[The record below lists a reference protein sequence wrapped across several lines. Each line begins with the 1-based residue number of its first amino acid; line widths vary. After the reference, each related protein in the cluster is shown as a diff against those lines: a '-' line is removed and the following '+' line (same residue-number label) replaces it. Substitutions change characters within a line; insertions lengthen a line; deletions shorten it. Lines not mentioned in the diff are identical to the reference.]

1 MEKRILAKCGR
12 KKAKCG
18 RKKAVFGTQE
28 AAILTAAGINAA
40 AATAAAAVGASAT
53 KDAAN
58 RQAQATTA
66 AAQRQAQAIK
76 TQTEN
81 SKEYQ
86 LEAQNFIKDQNTES
100 RELQKDIQMQLQML
114 TGQQNVNDRLE
125 ASKLVVKNGGR
136 TKPRYS
142 LRGNNTAFR
151 VTDGGYVIPIGNT
164 PEGYNL
170 FEIRGND
177 HEHYHKAPG
186 GKNKTGVGIKFADGN
201 VIEGEG
207 NQNTNQGEYMLQ
219 TPNAAYFIS
228 KHSIAGF
235 NPAKAVNMGMHPLAA
250 YSIQEQQKQ
259 INGITDDGKKK
270 SSPVENNKKL
280 AGGLIPNIYTMYNQT
295 TPKLE
300 SDTIGDTAVGV
311 VYASQDKNKMKCG
324 GKKRSLKCGGK
335 VRKKAENGWSEQLYN
350 KDYYDN
356 QMPQSWYDAI
366 TFMGNSSRKPLVS
379 NTPILRD
386 IPKFNYIGSFFNNTP
401 TLNVPN
407 KLYSTKNINLNNL
420 NSTKGVSIS
429 GSVPTLNV
437 PEKLTLSSTPTKS
450 SGSFWNNIGADL
462 MGAGISS
469 LGNIGGAWITSNANR
484 YAANKLAEAYNTSA
498 DLLADAYRNLKTIDL
513 SSIKREDYAAAH
525 AMPALQT
532 PISQSAAPIA
542 AVNRQLQRRLSN
554 AGKYSTS
561 SAAAQNRMALAE
573 IDAQDIKHKIYS
585 TDQEQMQKIRQAN
598 AERVTQA
605 AMQNAQNDIEA
616 GKQFSNAYLNLL
628 QYNNDIENQR
638 LLGAAGALS
647 EGATNAAGAIANA
660 HTANATAWNN
670 AMVNSGQSFAN
681 TLSAMATRKADL
693 EKVILGASGDT
704 RSLYYANNGSYD
716 DAKNHYNNLVR
727 QYDLIKNSTKPEDQ
741 DTKAYL
747 KRLIN
752 IVATGRNF
760 DTV

>member
-18 RKKAVFGTQE
+18 RKKAAFGSET
-28 AAILTAAGINAA
+28 AAILAAAGINAA
-40 AATAAAAVGASAT
+40 ASAAAAAVGASAT

-76 TQTEN
+76 TQTES

-86 LEAQNFIKDQNTES
+86 LQAQNFIKDQNAES

-125 ASKLVVKNGGR
+125 ASKLVVKNGGM

-142 LRGNNTAFR
+142 LRGNNTDFK
-151 VTDGGYVIPIGNT
+151 VTDGGYMLYRGST
-164 PEGYNL
+164 PEGFNL
-170 FEIRGND
+170 FEARGND

-250 YSIQEQQKQ
+250 YNIQEQQKQ
-259 INGITDDGKKK
+259 INGITDDGKKT

-280 AGGLIPNIYTMYNQT
+280 AGGLIPNIYNMYNQT

-300 SDTIGDTAVGV
+300 TDTVGDTAVGV
-311 VYASQDKNKMKCG
+311 AYGSKDKNQMKCG
-324 GKKRSLKCGGK
+324 GKKRTLKCGGK
-335 VRKKAENGWSEQLYN
+335 VRKKAYNGFEHWFNNPTYN
-350 KDYYDN
+350 TLPDVTIIN
-356 QMPQSWYDAI
+356 PSAGTSVNWGTGNI
-366 TFMGNSSRKPLVS
+366 TLPNNTIVTS
-379 NTPILRD
+379 NTTNTTKPITTR
-386 IPKFNYIGSFFNNTP
+386 
-401 TLNVPN
+401 
-407 KLYSTKNINLNNL
+407 
-420 NSTKGVSIS
+420 
-429 GSVPTLNV
+429 
-437 PEKLTLSSTPTKS
+437 S

-462 MGAGISS
+462 MGAGLSS
-469 LGNIGGAWITSNANR
+469 LSNIGGAWITSNANR

-525 AMPALQT
+525 AMPALQA

-554 AGKYSTS
+554 AGKYSAS
-561 SAAAQNRMALAE
+561 SAAAQNRMDSAE
-573 IDAQDIKHKIYS
+573 IDAQDTKSKIYS
-585 TDQEQMQKIRQAN
+585 ADQEQMQKIRQGN
-598 AERVTQA
+598 AERATQA

-616 GKQFSNAYLNLL
+616 NKQFSNAYLNLL

-638 LLGAAGALS
+638 LLRSAGALS
-647 EGATNAAGAIANA
+647 EGAINAAGAIANA

-693 EKVILGASGDT
+693 EKVMLGASGDT
-704 RSLYYANNGSYD
+704 RSLYYANNGSYS
-716 DAKNHYNNLVR
+716 DAKNYYNNLVR
-727 QYDLIKNSTKPEDQ
+727 KYDLIKNSTKPEDQ

-747 KRLIN
+747 KRIIN
-752 IVATGRNF
+752 MIATGRNF

>member
-18 RKKAVFGTQE
+18 RKKAAFGSEMAAAGVMAGATLAAAKIGADSAKE
-28 AAILTAAGINAA
+28 AAN
-40 AATAAAAVGASAT
+40 
-53 KDAAN
+53 K
-58 RQAQATTA
+58 QAQATTA

-76 TQTEN
+76 TQTES

-86 LEAQNFIKDQNTES
+86 LQAQNFIKDQNAES

-125 ASKLVVKNGGR
+125 ASKLVVKNGGM

-151 VTDGGYVIPIGNT
+151 VTDGGYVIPVGNT

-228 KHSIAGF
+228 KHNIAGF

-250 YSIQEQQKQ
+250 YNIQEQQKQ
-259 INGITDDGKKK
+259 INGITDDGKKT

-280 AGGLIPNIYTMYNQT
+280 AGGLIPNIYDMYNQT

-300 SDTIGDTAVGV
+300 TDTVGDTAVGV
-311 VYASQDKNKMKCG
+311 AYASQDKNQMKCG
-324 GKKRSLKCGGK
+324 GKKRTLKCGGK
-335 VRKKAENGWSEQLYN
+335 VRKKAEDGFYHWFSNPAYN
-350 KDYYDN
+350 SYTPYTKLPDVTIVNPSAGTTVNWGTGDITLPN
-356 QMPQSWYDAI
+356 NAI
-366 TFMGNSSRKPLVS
+366 VTS
-379 NTPILRD
+379 NTT
-386 IPKFNYIGSFFNNTP
+386 NT
-401 TLNVPN
+401 
-407 KLYSTKNINLNNL
+407 TKPVT
-420 NSTKGVSIS
+420 TKPFG
-429 GSVPTLNV
+429 N
-437 PEKLTLSSTPTKS
+437 
-450 SGSFWNNIGADL
+450 FWNNIGADL
-462 MGAGISS
+462 MGAGLSS
-469 LGNIGGAWITSNANR
+469 LGNIGGALITSNANR
-484 YAANKLAEAYNTSA
+484 YAANKLAEAYNTSSN
-498 DLLADAYRNLKTIDL
+498 LLADAYRNLKTIDL
-513 SSIKREDYAAAH
+513 NSIKREDYAAAH
-525 AMPALQT
+525 AMPALQA

-554 AGKYSTS
+554 AGKYSAS
-561 SAAAQNRMALAE
+561 SAAAQNRMASAE
-573 IDAQDIKHKIYS
+573 VDAQDTKTKVYS
-585 TDQEQMQKIRQAN
+585 ADQEQMQKIRQAN
-598 AERVTQA
+598 AERVTQS

-616 GKQFSNAYLNLL
+616 SKQYSNAYLNLL

-693 EKVILGASGDT
+693 EKVMLGASGDT
-704 RSLYYANNGSYD
+704 RSLYYANNGSYS
-716 DAKNHYNNLVR
+716 DAKNYYNNLVR

-747 KRLIN
+747 KRIIN
-752 IVATGRNF
+752 MIATGRNF

>member
-18 RKKAVFGTQE
+18 RKKAPFGTQE

-40 AATAAAAVGASAT
+40 ASAAAAAIGANAT

-76 TQTEN
+76 TQTES

-86 LEAQNFIKDQNTES
+86 LQAQNFVKDQNAES

-142 LRGNNTAFR
+142 LQGNNMAFR

-164 PEGYNL
+164 PEGYKL

-177 HEHYHKAPG
+177 HEHYHKTPG

-280 AGGLIPNIYTMYNQT
+280 AGGLIPNVYNMYNQIA
-295 TPKLE
+295 PKLE
-300 SDTIGDTAVGV
+300 TDTIGDTAVGV
-311 VYASQDKNKMKCG
+311 AYASQDKNKMKCG

-335 VRKKAENGWSEQLYN
+335 VRKKA
-350 KDYYDN
+350 YDGFEHWFSN
-356 QMPQSWYDAI
+356 PNYSTLPNVTIVNPSAGTSVNWGTGNI
-366 TFMGNSSRKPLVS
+366 TLPGNTIVTS
-379 NTPILRD
+379 NTT
-386 IPKFNYIGSFFNNTP
+386 NT
-401 TLNVPN
+401 
-407 KLYSTKNINLNNL
+407 TKPV
-420 NSTKGVSIS
+420 T
-429 GSVPTLNV
+429 
-437 PEKLTLSSTPTKS
+437 TKS

-462 MGAGISS
+462 MGAGLSS
-469 LGNIGGAWITSNANR
+469 LGNIGGALITSNANR
-484 YAANKLAEAYNTSA
+484 YAANRLAEAYNTSA

-525 AMPALQT
+525 AMPALQA
-532 PISQSAAPIA
+532 PISQAAAPIA

-554 AGKYSTS
+554 AGKYSAS

-573 IDAQDIKHKIYS
+573 IDAQDIKNKVYS
-585 TDQEQMQKIRQAN
+585 ADQEQMQKIRQGN

-605 AMQNAQNDIEA
+605 AMQNAQLDTEA
-616 GKQFSNAYLNLL
+616 NKQFSNAYLNLL

-693 EKVILGASGDT
+693 EKVMLGASGDT
-704 RSLYYANNGSYD
+704 RSLYYANNGSYG
-716 DAKNHYNNLVR
+716 DAKNYYNNLVR

-741 DTKAYL
+741 DTKTYL
-747 KRLIN
+747 KRIIN
-752 IVATGRNF
+752 MIATGRNF

>member
-18 RKKAVFGTQE
+18 RKKAAFGADS
-28 AAILTAAGINAA
+28 AAILAAAGINAA
-40 AATAAAAVGASAT
+40 ATTAASVLSANAT
-53 KDAAN
+53 KDAA
-58 RQAQATTA
+58 RSQADASIA
-66 AAQRQAQAIK
+66 SAQKQAQAIK
-76 TQTEN
+76 DQTAK
-81 SKEYQ
+81 SREYQ
-86 LEAQNFIKDQNTES
+86 IQSQEFMKEQNAES

-125 ASKLVVKNGGR
+125 ASKLVVKNGGK

-142 LRGNNTAFR
+142 LRGNNTAFK
-151 VTDGGYVIPIGNT
+151 VTDGGYVMPIGKT

-177 HEHYHKAPG
+177 HEHYHKASG

-235 NPAKAVNMGMHPLAA
+235 NPAKAVNNGMHPLAA
-250 YSIQEQQKQ
+250 YNIQEQQKQ
-259 INGITDDGKKK
+259 INGITDDGKKI
-270 SSPVENNKKL
+270 SSPVGNNKKL
-280 AGGLIPNIYTMYNQT
+280 AGGVIPDTYTMYNQNN
-295 TPKLE
+295 PKFE
-300 SDTIGDTAVGV
+300 TDTIGDTAVGV
-311 VYASQDKNKMKCG
+311 VYASKDKEQMKCG
-324 GKKRSLKCGGK
+324 GKKRTLKCGGK
-335 VRKKAENGWSEQLYN
+335 IRKKAYDGYVNWFKDPKYN
-350 KDYYDN
+350 TFSDVTIVNPNAGTTINWGTGK
-356 QMPQSWYDAI
+356 I
-366 TFMGNSSRKPLVS
+366 TLPSDTIVTS
-379 NTPILRD
+379 NTT
-386 IPKFNYIGSFFNNTP
+386 NT
-401 TLNVPN
+401 TNT
-407 KLYSTKNINLNNL
+407 TKPV
-420 NSTKGVSIS
+420 T
-429 GSVPTLNV
+429 
-437 PEKLTLSSTPTKS
+437 TKS
-450 SGSFWNNIGADL
+450 SGSFWNNIGTDL
-462 MGAGISS
+462 IGAGLSS

-525 AMPALQT
+525 AMPTLQA

-554 AGKYSTS
+554 AGKYSAS
-561 SAAAQNRMALAE
+561 SAAAQNRMASAE
-573 IDAQDIKHKIYS
+573 VDAQDIKHKVYS
-585 TDQEQMQKIRQAN
+585 SDQEQMQKIRQGN
-598 AERVTQA
+598 AERATQT

-628 QYNNDIENQR
+628 QYNNDIENKKI
-638 LLGAAGALS
+638 LGAADALS

-660 HTANATAWNN
+660 HAANATAWNS

-693 EKVILGASGDT
+693 EKVMLGASGDT
-704 RSLYYANNGSYD
+704 RSLYYANSGSYN
-716 DAKNHYNNLVR
+716 DAKNYYNNLVR
-727 QYDLIKNSTKPEDQ
+727 QYDLIKNSTKPEDK

-747 KRLIN
+747 KRIIN
-752 IVATGRNF
+752 IIATGRNF

>member
-1 MEKRILAKCGR
+1 MAIRKLKNCGR
-12 KKAKCG
+12 RKAP
-18 RKKAVFGTQE
+18 FGSDS
-28 AAILTAAGINAA
+28 AAILAAAGINVAGTMA
-40 AATAAAAVGASAT
+40 ASAIGANAT
-53 KDAAN
+53 KK
-58 RQAQATTA
+58 
-66 AAQRQAQAIK
+66 AAQDQANATIQSAQKQAQAIK
-76 TQTEN
+76 DQNAT
-81 SKEYQ
+81 SKELQ
-86 LEAQNFIKDQNTES
+86 QESQDFVKEQNAEN
-100 RELQKDIQMQLQML
+100 RELQKDIQLQLQML

-125 ASKLVVKNGGR
+125 ASKIQVKNGGS
-136 TKPRYS
+136 TKRKLRLAGKFPS
-142 LRGNNTAFR
+142 LLRGSENMPFV
-151 VTDGGYVIPIGNT
+151 VTDGGGVIPISTT
-164 PEGYNL
+164 PEGYDL
-170 FEIRGND
+170 YEIIGND

-228 KHSIAGF
+228 KHNIAGF
-235 NPAKAVNMGMHPLAA
+235 NPAKAVNMGMHPLVA
-250 YSIQEQQKQ
+250 YNIQEQQKQ
-259 INGITDDGKKK
+259 INGITDDGKKT

-280 AGGLIPNIYTMYNQT
+280 AGGLTPDIYTMYNQIG
-295 TPKLE
+295 PKTGV
-300 SDTIGDTAVGV
+300 DTIGDTAVGV
-311 VYASQDKNKMKCG
+311 AYVSKDKNQMKCG
-324 GKKRSLKCGGK
+324 GKKRTLKCGGKKRTLKCGGK
-335 VRKKAENGWSEQLYN
+335 VRKKA
-350 KDYYDN
+350 YDGFEHWFN
-356 QMPQSWYDAI
+356 NPNYSTLPNVTIVNPSAGTTVNWGTGNI
-366 TFMGNSSRKPLVS
+366 TLPNNTIVTS
-379 NTPILRD
+379 NT
-386 IPKFNYIGSFFNNTP
+386 SNTAKP
-401 TLNVPN
+401 VT
-407 KLYSTKNINLNNL
+407 
-420 NSTKGVSIS
+420 
-429 GSVPTLNV
+429 
-437 PEKLTLSSTPTKS
+437 TKS

-462 MGAGISS
+462 MGAGLSS

-498 DLLADAYRNLKTIDL
+498 DLLANAYRNLKTIDL
-513 SSIKREDYAAAH
+513 SSIKREDFRAAH
-525 AMPALQT
+525 AMPALQA

-573 IDAQDIKHKIYS
+573 IDAQDIKDKVYS
-585 TDQEQMQKIRQAN
+585 ADQEQMQKIRQAN

-616 GKQFSNAYLNLL
+616 SKQYSNAYLNLL

-693 EKVILGASGDT
+693 EKVMLGASGDT
-704 RSLYYANNGSYD
+704 RSLYYANNGSYG
-716 DAKNHYNNLVR
+716 DAKNYYNNLVR

-747 KRLIN
+747 KRIIN
-752 IVATGRNF
+752 MIATGRNF

>member
-18 RKKAVFGTQE
+18 RRKAVFGSQE

-40 AATAAAAVGASAT
+40 AATAAATVGASAT

-66 AAQRQAQAIK
+66 AAQKQAQAIK

-86 LEAQNFIKDQNTES
+86 LQAQNFVKEQNAES

-114 TGQQNVNDRLE
+114 TGQQNINDRLE
-125 ASKLVVKNGGR
+125 ASKLVVKNGGM

-142 LRGNNTAFR
+142 LQGNNTAFR

-235 NPAKAVNMGMHPLAA
+235 NPAKAVNMGMHPLVA
-250 YSIQEQQKQ
+250 YNIQEQQKQ
-259 INGITDDGKKK
+259 INGITDDGKKT

-280 AGGLIPNIYTMYNQT
+280 AGGLIPDVYNMYNQT

-300 SDTIGDTAVGV
+300 TDTVGDTAVGV
-311 VYASQDKNKMKCG
+311 AYASQDKNKMKCG
-324 GKKRSLKCGGK
+324 GKKRTLKCGGK
-335 VRKKAENGWSEQLYN
+335 VRKKAYDGFEHWFSNPTYN
-350 KDYYDN
+350 TLPDVTIIN
-356 QMPQSWYDAI
+356 PSAGTTVNWGTGNI
-366 TFMGNSSRKPLVS
+366 TFPS
-379 NTPILRD
+379 NTIVTS
-386 IPKFNYIGSFFNNTP
+386 NTTTNNTKP
-401 TLNVPN
+401 VT
-407 KLYSTKNINLNNL
+407 
-420 NSTKGVSIS
+420 
-429 GSVPTLNV
+429 
-437 PEKLTLSSTPTKS
+437 TKS

-462 MGAGISS
+462 IGAGLSS
-469 LGNIGGAWITSNANR
+469 LGNIGGALITSNANR
-484 YAANKLAEAYNTSA
+484 YAANRLAEAYNTSA

-513 SSIKREDYAAAH
+513 SSIKKEDYAAAH
-525 AMPALQT
+525 AMPALQAS
-532 PISQSAAPIA
+532 ISQAAAPIA

-554 AGKYSTS
+554 AGKYSAS
-561 SAAAQNRMALAE
+561 SAAAQNRMASAE
-573 IDAQDIKHKIYS
+573 VDAQDIKNKIYS
-585 TDQEQMQKIRQAN
+585 ADQEQMQKTRQGN

-605 AMQNAQNDIEA
+605 SIQNAQLDTEA
-616 GKQFSNAYLNLL
+616 NKQFSNAYLNLL

-638 LLGAAGALS
+638 LLGAADALS

-693 EKVILGASGDT
+693 EKVMLGASGDT
-704 RSLYYANNGSYD
+704 RSLYYANNGSYG
-716 DAKNHYNNLVR
+716 DAKNYYNNLVR

-747 KRLIN
+747 KRIIN
-752 IVATGRNF
+752 MVATGRNF

>member
-18 RKKAVFGTQE
+18 RKKAAFGSE
-28 AAILTAAGINAA
+28 SAAIITAAGINAA
-40 AATAAAAVGASAT
+40 AAAGAAAVGASAT

-58 RQAQATTA
+58 KQAQATTA

-76 TQTEN
+76 TQTES

-86 LEAQNFIKDQNTES
+86 LQAQNFIKDQNAES

-125 ASKLVVKNGGR
+125 TSKLVVKNGGM

-142 LRGNNTAFR
+142 LRGNNTDFR
-151 VTDGGYVIPIGNT
+151 VTDGGYVIPVGNT

-235 NPAKAVNMGMHPLAA
+235 NPAKAVNMGMHPLDA
-250 YSIQEQQKQ
+250 YNIQEQQKQ
-259 INGITDDGKKK
+259 INGITDDGKKT

-280 AGGLIPNIYTMYNQT
+280 AGGLMPNIYTMYNQT

-300 SDTIGDTAVGV
+300 TDTIGDTAVGV
-311 VYASQDKNKMKCG
+311 AYASQDKNQMKCG

-335 VRKKAENGWSEQLYN
+335 VRKKA
-350 KDYYDN
+350 YDGFEH
-356 QMPQSWYDAI
+356 W
-366 TFMGNSSRKPLVS
+366 
-379 NTPILRD
+379 
-386 IPKFNYIGSFFNNTP
+386 FNNPAYNTLPDVTIVNPSAGTTVNWGTGNITLPGNTIVTSNP
-401 TLNVPN
+401 TNN
-407 KLYSTKNINLNNL
+407 TKPV
-420 NSTKGVSIS
+420 T
-429 GSVPTLNV
+429 
-437 PEKLTLSSTPTKS
+437 TKS
-450 SGSFWNNIGADL
+450 SGNFWNNIGADL
-462 MGAGISS
+462 MGAGLSS
-469 LGNIGGAWITSNANR
+469 LSNLIGAGITAGANR
-484 YAANKLAEAYNTSA
+484 YSANKLAEAHNTSA
-498 DLLADAYRNLKTIDL
+498 GIMADAYNSIEGIDL
-513 SSIKREDYAAAH
+513 SSIKEKDFSTAH
-525 AMPALQT
+525 VMPALQ
-532 PISQSAAPIA
+532 APIDRSA
-542 AVNRQLQRRLSN
+542 SQIALVGRQLQRRLSN
-554 AGKYSTS
+554 AGKYSVS
-561 SAAAQNRMALAE
+561 KASAQDREAKAE
-573 IDAQDIKHKIYS
+573 VDAQDAKNNIYS
-585 TDQEQMQKIRQAN
+585 LNREQTQKILNENAN
-598 AERVTQA
+598 RITQA
-605 AMQNAQNDIEA
+605 AIQNAQLDMEA
-616 GKQFSNAYLNLL
+616 KNRYISAYYDALKYNAETKKEK
-628 QYNNDIENQR
+628 I
-638 LLGAAGALS
+638 LGAAGALS
-647 EGATNAAGAIANA
+647 EGALNAAGVIANA
-660 HTANATAWNN
+660 RTANASSYNEAITK
-670 AMVNSGQSFAN
+670 SGQGFAN
-681 TLSAMATRKADL
+681 TLSAMATRQADL
-693 EKVILGASGDT
+693 NKVMLGASGDT
-704 RSLYYANNGSYD
+704 RSLYYANNGSYS
-716 DAKNHYNNLVR
+716 DAKNYYNNLVR

-741 DTKAYL
+741 DNKAYL

>member
-18 RKKAVFGTQE
+18 RRKAAFGSET
-28 AAILTAAGINAA
+28 AAIITAAGINAA
-40 AATAAAAVGASAT
+40 ATTTAAAVGASAT

-86 LEAQNFIKDQNTES
+86 LEAQNFVKEQNAES

-250 YSIQEQQKQ
+250 YNIQEQQKQ
-259 INGITDDGKKK
+259 INGITDDGKKT

-280 AGGLIPNIYTMYNQT
+280 AGGLIPNIYNMYNQT

-300 SDTIGDTAVGV
+300 TDTIGDTVVGV
-311 VYASQDKNKMKCG
+311 AYASQDKNKMKCG
-324 GKKRSLKCGGK
+324 GKKRTLKCGGK
-335 VRKKAENGWSEQLYN
+335 VRKKAYNGYLKLFVPSYN
-350 KDYYDN
+350 
-356 QMPQSWYDAI
+356 
-366 TFMGNSSRKPLVS
+366 FNSNNGFTNVES
-379 NTPILRD
+379 
-386 IPKFNYIGSFFNNTP
+386 IGQNMLNP
-401 TLNVPN
+401 TLTKPSIISNNN
-407 KLYSTKNINLNNL
+407 K
-420 NSTKGVSIS
+420 SI
-429 GSVPTLNV
+429 T
-437 PEKLTLSSTPTKS
+437 TKS

-513 SSIKREDYAAAH
+513 SSIKREDFRAAN
-525 AMPALQT
+525 AMPALQA

-542 AVNRQLQRRLSN
+542 TINRQLQRRLSN
-554 AGKYSTS
+554 AGKYSAS
-561 SAAAQNRMALAE
+561 SAAAQNRMASAE
-573 IDAQDIKHKIYS
+573 VDAQDIKHKVYS
-585 TDQEQMQKIRQAN
+585 ADQEQMQKIRQAN
-598 AERVTQA
+598 AERVTQS
-605 AMQNAQNDIEA
+605 AMQKEQNYIEA

-628 QYNNDIENQR
+628 QYNNDIVNKR
-638 LLGAAGALS
+638 FLGAAGALS
-647 EGATNAAGAIANA
+647 EGVTNAAGAIANA

-681 TLSAMATRKADL
+681 TLSAMATRKADS
-693 EKVILGASGDT
+693 EKVMLGANGDT
-704 RSLYYANNGSYD
+704 RSLYYANNGSYG
-716 DAKNHYNNLVR
+716 DAKNYYNNLIR

-747 KRLIN
+747 KRIIN
-752 IVATGRNF
+752 MVATGRNF

>member
-18 RKKAVFGTQE
+18 RRKAAFGSET
-28 AAILTAAGINAA
+28 AAIITAAGINAA
-40 AATAAAAVGASAT
+40 ATTTASAVGASAT

-86 LEAQNFIKDQNTES
+86 LEAQNFVKEQNAES

-250 YSIQEQQKQ
+250 YNIQEQQKQ
-259 INGITDDGKKK
+259 INGITDDGKKT

-280 AGGLIPNIYTMYNQT
+280 AGGLIPNIYNMYNQT

-300 SDTIGDTAVGV
+300 TDTIGDTVVGV
-311 VYASQDKNKMKCG
+311 AYASQDKNKMKCG
-324 GKKRSLKCGGK
+324 GKKRTLKCGGK
-335 VRKKAENGWSEQLYN
+335 VRKKAYNGYLQLFVPSYN
-350 KDYYDN
+350 
-356 QMPQSWYDAI
+356 
-366 TFMGNSSRKPLVS
+366 FNSNNGFTNVES
-379 NTPILRD
+379 
-386 IPKFNYIGSFFNNTP
+386 IGQNMLNP
-401 TLNVPN
+401 TLTKPSIISNNN
-407 KLYSTKNINLNNL
+407 K
-420 NSTKGVSIS
+420 SI
-429 GSVPTLNV
+429 T
-437 PEKLTLSSTPTKS
+437 TKS

-513 SSIKREDYAAAH
+513 SSIKREDFRAAN
-525 AMPALQT
+525 AMPALQA

-542 AVNRQLQRRLSN
+542 TINRQLQRRLSN
-554 AGKYSTS
+554 AGKYSAS
-561 SAAAQNRMALAE
+561 SAAAQNRMASAE
-573 IDAQDIKHKIYS
+573 VDAQDIKHKVYS
-585 TDQEQMQKIRQAN
+585 ADQEQMQKIRQAN
-598 AERVTQA
+598 AERVTQS
-605 AMQNAQNDIEA
+605 AMQKEQNYIEA

-628 QYNNDIENQR
+628 QYNNDIVNKR
-638 LLGAAGALS
+638 FLGAAGALS

-681 TLSAMATRKADL
+681 TLSAMATRKADS
-693 EKVILGASGDT
+693 EKVMLGASGDT
-704 RSLYYANNGSYD
+704 RSLYYANNGSYG
-716 DAKNHYNNLVR
+716 DAKNYYNNLIR

-747 KRLIN
+747 KRIIN
-752 IVATGRNF
+752 MVATGRNF

>member
-18 RKKAVFGTQE
+18 RRKAPFGSET
-28 AAILTAAGINAA
+28 AAILAAAGINAA
-40 AATAAAAVGASAT
+40 ASAAAAAVGASAT

-58 RQAQATTA
+58 KQAQSTIS
-66 AAQRQAQAIK
+66 AAQKQAQAIK
-76 TQTEN
+76 TQTES

-86 LEAQNFIKDQNTES
+86 LQAQNFIKDQNAES

-125 ASKLVVKNGGR
+125 ASKLVVKNGGM

-235 NPAKAVNMGMHPLAA
+235 NPAKAVNMGMHPLTA
-250 YSIQEQQKQ
+250 YNIQEQQKQ
-259 INGITDDGKKK
+259 INGITDDGKKT

-280 AGGLIPNIYTMYNQT
+280 AGGLIPDVYNMYNQIA
-295 TPKLE
+295 PKLE
-300 SDTIGDTAVGV
+300 TDTVGDTAVGV
-311 VYASQDKNKMKCG
+311 AYASQNKNQMKCG

-335 VRKKAENGWSEQLYN
+335 VRKKAYDGFENWFKNSTYN
-350 KDYYDN
+350 PLPDVTIAN
-356 QMPQSWYDAI
+356 PSAGTTVNWGTGNI
-366 TFMGNSSRKPLVS
+366 TLPNNTIVTS
-379 NTPILRD
+379 NTT
-386 IPKFNYIGSFFNNTP
+386 NT
-401 TLNVPN
+401 
-407 KLYSTKNINLNNL
+407 TKPV
-420 NSTKGVSIS
+420 T
-429 GSVPTLNV
+429 
-437 PEKLTLSSTPTKS
+437 TKS

-462 MGAGISS
+462 MGAGLSS

-484 YAANKLAEAYNTSA
+484 YAANKLAEAYNTSSN
-498 DLLADAYRNLKTIDL
+498 LLADAYRNLKTIDL
-513 SSIKREDYAAAH
+513 NSIKREDYAAAH
-525 AMPALQT
+525 AMPALQA

-542 AVNRQLQRRLSN
+542 IVNRQLQRRLSN
-554 AGKYSTS
+554 AGKYSAS
-561 SAAAQNRMALAE
+561 SVAAQNRMASAE
-573 IDAQDIKHKIYS
+573 VDAQDAKNKVYS
-585 TDQEQMQKIRQAN
+585 ADQEQMQKIRQAN

-605 AMQNAQNDIEA
+605 AMQNAQLDTEA
-616 GKQFSNAYLNLL
+616 NKQFSNAYLNLL

-693 EKVILGASGDT
+693 EKVMLGASGDT
-704 RSLYYANNGSYD
+704 RSLYYANNGSYG
-716 DAKNHYNNLVR
+716 DAKNYYNNLVR

-747 KRLIN
+747 KRIIN
-752 IVATGRNF
+752 MIATGRNF

>member
-18 RKKAVFGTQE
+18 RKKAIFGSQE

-40 AATAAAAVGASAT
+40 ASAAAAAIGASAT

-58 RQAQATTA
+58 KQAQATTA

-76 TQTEN
+76 DQTN
-81 SKEYQ
+81 ISKDYQ
-86 LEAQNFIKDQNTES
+86 LQAQNFVKEENAEN

-125 ASKLVVKNGGR
+125 ASKLVVKNGGM

-250 YSIQEQQKQ
+250 YNIQEQQKQ
-259 INGITDDGKKK
+259 INGITDDGKKT

-280 AGGLIPNIYTMYNQT
+280 AGGLMPNIYTMYNQIG
-295 TPKLE
+295 PKTGV
-300 SDTIGDTAVGV
+300 DTIGDTAVGV
-311 VYASQDKNKMKCG
+311 AYASQDKNQMKCG
-324 GKKRSLKCGGK
+324 GKKRTLKCGGKKRTLKCGGK
-335 VRKKAENGWSEQLYN
+335 VRKKAYNGSISISNLYTP
-350 KDYYDN
+350 KIRQYDRIYIS
-356 QMPQSWYDAI
+356 P
-366 TFMGNSSRKPLVS
+366 NS
-379 NTPILRD
+379 N
-386 IPKFNYIGSFFNNTP
+386 NNT
-401 TLNVPN
+401 
-407 KLYSTKNINLNNL
+407 ST
-420 NSTKGVSIS
+420 
-429 GSVPTLNV
+429 
-437 PEKLTLSSTPTKS
+437 TKS

-462 MGAGISS
+462 MGAGLSS

-484 YAANKLAEAYNTSA
+484 YAANKLAEAYNTSSN
-498 DLLADAYRNLKTIDL
+498 LLADAYRNLKTIDL
-513 SSIKREDYAAAH
+513 NSIKREDYAAAH
-525 AMPALQT
+525 AMPALQA

-554 AGKYSTS
+554 AGKYSAS
-561 SAAAQNRMALAE
+561 SAAAQNRMASAE
-573 IDAQDIKHKIYS
+573 IDAQDAKAKVYS
-585 TDQEQMQKIRQAN
+585 ADQEQMQKIRQAN

-616 GKQFSNAYLNLL
+616 NKQFSNAYLNLL

-693 EKVILGASGDT
+693 EKVMLGASGDT
-704 RSLYYANNGSYD
+704 RSLYYANNGSYG
-716 DAKNHYNNLVR
+716 DAKNYYNNLIR

-747 KRLIN
+747 KRIIN
-752 IVATGRNF
+752 MIATGRNF

>member
-18 RKKAVFGTQE
+18 RRKAAFGSET
-28 AAILTAAGINAA
+28 AAILAAAGINAA
-40 AATAAAAVGASAT
+40 ASAAAAAVGANAT

-58 RQAQATTA
+58 KQAQATTA

-76 TQTEN
+76 TQTES

-86 LEAQNFIKDQNTES
+86 LQAQNFIKDQNTES

-125 ASKLVVKNGGR
+125 ASKLVVKNGGM

-142 LRGNNTAFR
+142 LRGNNMAFR

-250 YSIQEQQKQ
+250 YNIQEQQKQ
-259 INGITDDGKKK
+259 INGITDDGKKI

-280 AGGLIPNIYTMYNQT
+280 AGGLIPNIYNMYNQT

-300 SDTIGDTAVGV
+300 TDTVGDTAVGV
-311 VYASQDKNKMKCG
+311 AYASQDKNQMKCG
-324 GKKRSLKCGGK
+324 CKKRTLKCGGK
-335 VRKKAENGWSEQLYN
+335 VRKKAEDGFYHWFSNPAYN
-350 KDYYDN
+350 SYTPYTKLPDVPIVN
-356 QMPQSWYDAI
+356 PSAGTTVNWGTGNI
-366 TFMGNSSRKPLVS
+366 TLPNNTIVTS
-379 NTPILRD
+379 NTT
-386 IPKFNYIGSFFNNTP
+386 NT
-401 TLNVPN
+401 
-407 KLYSTKNINLNNL
+407 TKPV
-420 NSTKGVSIS
+420 T
-429 GSVPTLNV
+429 
-437 PEKLTLSSTPTKS
+437 TKS

-462 MGAGISS
+462 MGAGLSS
-469 LGNIGGAWITSNANR
+469 LGNIGGALITSNANR
-484 YAANKLAEAYNTSA
+484 YAANKLAEAYNTSSN
-498 DLLADAYRNLKTIDL
+498 LLADAYRNLKTIDL
-513 SSIKREDYAAAH
+513 NSIKREDYAAAH
-525 AMPALQT
+525 AMPALQA
-532 PISQSAAPIA
+532 PISQSAASIA

-554 AGKYSTS
+554 AGKYSAS
-561 SAAAQNRMALAE
+561 SAAAQNRMASAE
-573 IDAQDIKHKIYS
+573 IDAQDAKAKVYS
-585 TDQEQMQKIRQAN
+585 ADQEQMQKIRQDNAN
-598 AERVTQA
+598 RVTQS
-605 AMQNAQNDIEA
+605 AMQNAQLDTEA

-628 QYNNDIENQR
+628 QYNNDIENQK

-693 EKVILGASGDT
+693 EKVMLGASGDT
-704 RSLYYANNGSYD
+704 RSLYYANNGSYS
-716 DAKNHYNNLVR
+716 DAKNYYNNLVR

-747 KRLIN
+747 KRIIN
-752 IVATGRNF
+752 MIATGRNF

>member
-18 RKKAVFGTQE
+18 RRKAVFGSQE

-40 AATAAAAVGASAT
+40 ASTAAAAVGASAT

-86 LEAQNFIKDQNTES
+86 LEAQNFVKEQNAES

-125 ASKLVVKNGGR
+125 ASKLVVKNGGM

-201 VIEGEG
+201 IIEGEG

-250 YSIQEQQKQ
+250 YNIQEQQKQ
-259 INGITDDGKKK
+259 INGITDDGKKT

-300 SDTIGDTAVGV
+300 TDTIGDTAVGV
-311 VYASQDKNKMKCG
+311 AYASKDKEQMKCG
-324 GKKRSLKCGGK
+324 GKKRTLKCGGK
-335 VRKKAENGWSEQLYN
+335 VRQKAYNGLS
-350 KDYYDN
+350 KT
-356 QMPQSWYDAI
+356 I
-366 TFMGNSSRKPLVS
+366 
-379 NTPILRD
+379 RD
-386 IPKFNYIGSFFNNTP
+386 IPKFNYIGSFFSGNTP
-401 TLNVPN
+401 TLNVPT
-407 KLYSTKNINLNNL
+407 KLYSTTNVNLNNL
-420 NSTKGVSIS
+420 TPTKGVSVS
-429 GSVPTLNV
+429 DPTPTLNV
-437 PEKLTLSSTPTKS
+437 PEKLSLSQPSKS
-450 SGSFWNNIGADL
+450 SGNFWNNIGADL
-462 MGAGISS
+462 VGSGISA
-469 LGNIGGAWITSNANR
+469 LGNLGGAWITSNANN
-484 YAANKLAEAYNTSA
+484 YASKKLAEAYNISGN
-498 DLLADAYRNLKTIDL
+498 LMADAYNSLQGIDL
-513 SSIKREDYAAAH
+513 STIKEKDFSAAH
-525 AMPALQT
+525 AMPALQ
-532 PISQSAAPIA
+532 APIDRSA
-542 AVNRQLQRRLSN
+542 NQIAKADRQLQRSLSN
-554 AGKYSTS
+554 AGKYNTS
-561 SAAAQNRMALAE
+561 GAASQDRMNKAE
-573 IDAQDIKHKIYS
+573 VDYQDIKNNIYS
-585 TDQEQMQKIRQAN
+585 LSAEQKQKILNENAN
-598 AERVTQA
+598 RITQA
-605 AMQNAQNDIEA
+605 AMQNVQLDMEA
-616 GKQFSNAYLNLL
+616 KNKYISAYWDALKYNADTNKEK
-628 QYNNDIENQR
+628 I
-638 LLGAAGALS
+638 LGAAGALS
-647 EGATNAAGAIANA
+647 EGATSAAGAIANA
-660 HTANATAWNN
+660 HAANATAWNS
-670 AMVNSGQSFAN
+670 AMVNSAQGFAN
-681 TLSAMATRKADL
+681 TLSSMATRKADL
-693 EKVILGASGDT
+693 EKVMLGASGDS
-704 RSLYYANNGSYD
+704 RANYYANMASARDARSYYD
-716 DAKNHYNNLVR
+716 NLIR
-727 QYDLIKNSTKPEDQ
+727 QYNSIKNSTKPEDQ

-747 KRLIN
+747 KRNIN
-752 IVATGRNF
+752 IIASAKNF
-760 DTV
+760 EMV

>member
-18 RKKAVFGTQE
+18 RKKAPFGTQE
-28 AAILTAAGINAA
+28 SAILAAAGINAA
-40 AATAAAAVGASAT
+40 ASAAAAAVGSSAT

-66 AAQRQAQAIK
+66 AAQKQAQAIK
-76 TQTEN
+76 TQTES

-86 LEAQNFIKDQNTES
+86 LQAQNFIKDQNAES

-114 TGQQNVNDRLE
+114 TGQQNINDRLE
-125 ASKLVVKNGGR
+125 ASKLVVKNGGM

-142 LRGNNTAFR
+142 LRGNNIDFK
-151 VTDGGYVIPIGNT
+151 VTDGGYVVPIGNT

-207 NQNTNQGEYMLQ
+207 NQNSNQGEYMLQ

-235 NPAKAVNMGMHPLAA
+235 NPAKAVNMGMHPLTA
-250 YSIQEQQKQ
+250 YNIQEQQKQ
-259 INGITDDGKKK
+259 INGITDDGKKTN
-270 SSPVENNKKL
+270 SPVENNKKL

-300 SDTIGDTAVGV
+300 TDTVGDTAVGV
-311 VYASQDKNKMKCG
+311 AYALQDKNQMKCG
-324 GKKRSLKCGGK
+324 GKKRTLKCGGK
-335 VRKKAENGWSEQLYN
+335 VRQKAYTGLQKINGV
-350 KDYYDN
+350 
-356 QMPQSWYDAI
+356 PV
-366 TFMGNSSRKPLVS
+366 SSPVKL
-379 NTPILRD
+379 N
-386 IPKFNYIGSFFNNTP
+386 IPKT
-401 TLNVPN
+401 
-407 KLYSTKNINLNNL
+407 
-420 NSTKGVSIS
+420 
-429 GSVPTLNV
+429 
-437 PEKLTLSSTPTKS
+437 LTLSSTSTKS
-450 SGSFWNNIGADL
+450 SGNFWNNIGADL
-462 MGAGISS
+462 MGAGLSS

-513 SSIKREDYAAAH
+513 SSIKKEDYAAAH
-525 AMPALQT
+525 AMPALQA
-532 PISQSAAPIA
+532 PISQAAPQIA
-542 AVNRQLQRRLSN
+542 AINRQLQRRLSN

-561 SAAAQNRMALAE
+561 SAAAQNRMASAE
-573 IDAQDIKHKIYS
+573 IDAQDIKSRVYS
-585 TDQEQMQKIRQAN
+585 ADQEQMQKIRQGN

-638 LLGAAGALS
+638 LLGAANALS

-681 TLSAMATRKADL
+681 TLSAMATRQADL
-693 EKVILGASGDT
+693 NKVMLGASGDT
-704 RSLYYANNGSYD
+704 RSLYYANNGSYS
-716 DAKNHYNNLVR
+716 DAKNYYNSLVR

-741 DTKAYL
+741 DTKSYL

>member
-18 RKKAVFGTQE
+18 RRKAIFGSQE
-28 AAILTAAGINAA
+28 AAIISAAGINAA
-40 AATAAAAVGASAT
+40 ASAAAAAVGASAT

-66 AAQRQAQAIK
+66 AAQKQAQAIK

-86 LEAQNFIKDQNTES
+86 LEAQNFVKEQNAES

-125 ASKLVVKNGGR
+125 ASKLVVKNGGM

-142 LRGNNTAFR
+142 LRGNNTAFK
-151 VTDGGYVIPIGNT
+151 VTDGGYVIPVGNT

-228 KHSIAGF
+228 KHNIAGF

-259 INGITDDGKKK
+259 INGITDDGKKT

-280 AGGLIPNIYTMYNQT
+280 AGGLIPNIYNMYNQT

-300 SDTIGDTAVGV
+300 TDTIGDTAVGV

-335 VRKKAENGWSEQLYN
+335 VRKKAENGFENWFNNPAYN
-350 KDYYDN
+350 TLPDVTIVD
-356 QMPQSWYDAI
+356 PSAGI
-366 TFMGNSSRKPLVS
+366 TVNWGTGNITLPS
-379 NTPILRD
+379 NTIVTS
-386 IPKFNYIGSFFNNTP
+386 NTTTNNTKP
-401 TLNVPN
+401 VT
-407 KLYSTKNINLNNL
+407 TKSSGNN
-420 NSTKGVSIS
+420 TKPI
-429 GSVPTLNV
+429 T
-437 PEKLTLSSTPTKS
+437 TKS

-462 MGAGISS
+462 MGAGLSS
-469 LGNIGGAWITSNANR
+469 LGNIGGAWITSNANK
-484 YAANKLAEAYNTSA
+484 YASNKLAEAYNTSA
-498 DLLADAYRNLKTIDL
+498 GIMADAYNSIEGIDL
-513 SSIKREDYAAAH
+513 SSIKEKDYAASH
-525 AMPALQT
+525 VMPALQA
-532 PISQSAAPIA
+532 PIDKSAAQIA
-542 AVNRQLQRRLSN
+542 LVDRQLQRRLSN
-554 AGKYSTS
+554 AGKYSVS
-561 SAAAQNRMALAE
+561 KASAQDREAKAE
-573 IDAQDIKHKIYS
+573 VDAQDAKNNIYS
-585 TDQEQMQKIRQAN
+585 LNREQTQKILNENAN
-598 AERVTQA
+598 RITQA
-605 AMQNAQNDIEA
+605 AIQNAQLDMEA
-616 GKQFSNAYLNLL
+616 KNRYISAYYDALKYNAETKKEK
-628 QYNNDIENQR
+628 I
-638 LLGAAGALS
+638 LGAAGALS

-660 HTANATAWNN
+660 HTANGTAWNN

-693 EKVILGASGDT
+693 KKVMLGASGDT
-704 RSLYYANNGSYD
+704 RSLYYANNGSYG
-716 DAKNHYNNLVR
+716 DAKNYYNNLVR

-747 KRLIN
+747 KRIIN
-752 IVATGRNF
+752 MVATGRNF

>member
-18 RKKAVFGTQE
+18 RRKAAFGSET
-28 AAILTAAGINAA
+28 AAILAAAGINAA
-40 AATAAAAVGASAT
+40 ASAAAAAVGASAT

-58 RQAQATTA
+58 KQAQATTA

-86 LEAQNFIKDQNTES
+86 LQAQNFVKEQNTES

-125 ASKLVVKNGGR
+125 ASKLVVKNGGK
-136 TKPRYS
+136 TKSRYS

-250 YSIQEQQKQ
+250 YNIQEQQKQ
-259 INGITDDGKKK
+259 INGITDDGKKI

-280 AGGLIPNIYTMYNQT
+280 AGGLIPDIYTIYNQT

-300 SDTIGDTAVGV
+300 TDTVGDTAVGV
-311 VYASQDKNKMKCG
+311 AYVSKDKNQMKCG
-324 GKKRSLKCGGK
+324 GKKRTLKCGGK
-335 VRKKAENGWSEQLYN
+335 VRKKAYNGFENWFKNPSYN
-350 KDYYDN
+350 TLPDVTIAN
-356 QMPQSWYDAI
+356 PSAGTTVNWGTGNI
-366 TFMGNSSRKPLVS
+366 TLPNNTIVTS
-379 NTPILRD
+379 NTT
-386 IPKFNYIGSFFNNTP
+386 NT
-401 TLNVPN
+401 
-407 KLYSTKNINLNNL
+407 TKPV
-420 NSTKGVSIS
+420 T
-429 GSVPTLNV
+429 
-437 PEKLTLSSTPTKS
+437 TKS

-462 MGAGISS
+462 MGAGLSS

-498 DLLADAYRNLKTIDL
+498 DLLADAYRNLETIDL
-513 SSIKREDYAAAH
+513 SSIKKEDYAASSI
-525 AMPALQT
+525 MPALQA
-532 PISQSAAPIA
+532 PVSQAASQIA
-542 AVNRQLQRRLSN
+542 LVDRQLQRRLAN
-554 AGKYSTS
+554 AGKYSIS
-561 SAAAQNRMALAE
+561 KAAAQDREAKAE
-573 IDAQDIKHKIYS
+573 IDAQDTKNNIYS
-585 TDQEQMQKIRQAN
+585 TDQGQMQKIRQGN
-598 AERVTQA
+598 AERTTQA
-605 AMQNAQNDIEA
+605 SIQKAQLDLEA
-616 GKQFSNAYLNLL
+616 NKQFSNAYLNLL
-628 QYNNDIENQR
+628 QYNNDIKNQR
-638 LLGAAGALS
+638 RLGIANALS

-693 EKVILGASGDT
+693 EKVMLGASGDT
-704 RSLYYANNGSYD
+704 RSLYYANNGSYG
-716 DAKNHYNNLVR
+716 DAKNYYNNLVR

-747 KRLIN
+747 KRIIN
-752 IVATGRNF
+752 MIATGRNF

>member
-18 RKKAVFGTQE
+18 RRKAAFGSET
-28 AAILTAAGINAA
+28 AAIITAAGINAA
-40 AATAAAAVGASAT
+40 ATTTAAAVGASAT

-86 LEAQNFIKDQNTES
+86 LEAQNFVKEQNAES

-142 LRGNNTAFR
+142 LRGNNTAFI

-250 YSIQEQQKQ
+250 YNIQEQQKQ
-259 INGITDDGKKK
+259 INGITDDGKKTN
-270 SSPVENNKKL
+270 SPVENNKKL
-280 AGGLIPNIYTMYNQT
+280 AGGLIPNIYNMYNQT

-300 SDTIGDTAVGV
+300 TDTVGDTVVGV
-311 VYASQDKNKMKCG
+311 AYALQDKNKMKCG
-324 GKKRSLKCGGK
+324 GKKRTLKCGGK
-335 VRKKAENGWSEQLYN
+335 VRKKAYNGYLKLFVPSYN
-350 KDYYDN
+350 
-356 QMPQSWYDAI
+356 
-366 TFMGNSSRKPLVS
+366 FNSNNGFTNVES
-379 NTPILRD
+379 
-386 IPKFNYIGSFFNNTP
+386 IGQNMLNP
-401 TLNVPN
+401 TLTKPSIISNNN
-407 KLYSTKNINLNNL
+407 K
-420 NSTKGVSIS
+420 SI
-429 GSVPTLNV
+429 T
-437 PEKLTLSSTPTKS
+437 TKS

-462 MGAGISS
+462 MGVGISS

-513 SSIKREDYAAAH
+513 SSIKREDFRAAN
-525 AMPALQT
+525 AMPALQA

-542 AVNRQLQRRLSN
+542 TINRQLQRRLSN
-554 AGKYSTS
+554 AGKYSAS
-561 SAAAQNRMALAE
+561 SAAAQNRMASAE
-573 IDAQDIKHKIYS
+573 VDAQDIKHKVYS
-585 TDQEQMQKIRQAN
+585 ADQEQMQKIRQAN
-598 AERVTQA
+598 AERVTQS
-605 AMQNAQNDIEA
+605 AMQKEQNYIEA

-628 QYNNDIENQR
+628 QYNNDIVNKR
-638 LLGAAGALS
+638 FLGAAGALS

-681 TLSAMATRKADL
+681 TLSAMATRKADS
-693 EKVILGASGDT
+693 EKVMLGASGDT
-704 RSLYYANNGSYD
+704 RSLYYANNGSYG
-716 DAKNHYNNLVR
+716 DAKNYYNNLIR

-747 KRLIN
+747 KRIIN
-752 IVATGRNF
+752 MVATGRNF

>member
-18 RKKAVFGTQE
+18 RKKAALGSET
-28 AAILTAAGINAA
+28 AAIITASLTNAS
-40 AATAAAAVGASAT
+40 ATAAAAAVGANAT

-66 AAQRQAQAIK
+66 AAQKQAQAIK
-76 TQTEN
+76 AQTES

-86 LEAQNFIKDQNTES
+86 LQAQNFIKDQNAES

-125 ASKLVVKNGGR
+125 ASKLVVKNGGM
-136 TKPRYS
+136 TKPRYF
-142 LRGNNTAFR
+142 LRGNNTAFK

-228 KHSIAGF
+228 KHNIAGF
-235 NPAKAVNMGMHPLAA
+235 NPAKAVNMGMHPLVA
-250 YSIQEQQKQ
+250 YNIQEQQKQ

-280 AGGLIPNIYTMYNQT
+280 AGGLIPNIYNMYNQT

-300 SDTIGDTAVGV
+300 TDTVGDTAVGV
-311 VYASQDKNKMKCG
+311 AYASKDKNQMKCG
-324 GKKRSLKCGGK
+324 GKKRTLKCGGK
-335 VRKKAENGWSEQLYN
+335 VRQKAYNGFKNWFNNPTYN
-350 KDYYDN
+350 TLPDVTIVN
-356 QMPQSWYDAI
+356 PSAGTTVNWGTGNI
-366 TFMGNSSRKPLVS
+366 TLPNNTIVTS
-379 NTPILRD
+379 NT
-386 IPKFNYIGSFFNNTP
+386 NTANNAKPVT
-401 TLNVPN
+401 
-407 KLYSTKNINLNNL
+407 
-420 NSTKGVSIS
+420 
-429 GSVPTLNV
+429 
-437 PEKLTLSSTPTKS
+437 TKS

-462 MGAGISS
+462 MGAGLSA

-484 YAANKLAEAYNTSA
+484 YAANKLAESYNTSA

-513 SSIKREDYAAAH
+513 SSIKKEDYAAAH
-525 AMPALQT
+525 AMPALQA

-554 AGKYSTS
+554 AGKYSAS
-561 SAAAQNRMALAE
+561 SAAAQNRMASAE
-573 IDAQDIKHKIYS
+573 VDAQDTKAKVYS
-585 TDQEQMQKIRQAN
+585 ADQEQMQKIRQAN

-693 EKVILGASGDT
+693 EKVMLGASGDT
-704 RSLYYANNGSYD
+704 RSLYYANNGSYN
-716 DAKNHYNNLVR
+716 DAKNYYNSLVR

-741 DTKAYL
+741 DNKARL

-752 IVATGRNF
+752 MVATSRNF

>member
-18 RKKAVFGTQE
+18 RRKAAFGSET
-28 AAILTAAGINAA
+28 AAIITAAGINAA
-40 AATAAAAVGASAT
+40 ATTTAAAVGASAT

-86 LEAQNFIKDQNTES
+86 LEAQNFVKEQNAES

-250 YSIQEQQKQ
+250 YNIQEQQKQ
-259 INGITDDGKKK
+259 INGITDDGKKT

-280 AGGLIPNIYTMYNQT
+280 AGGLIPNIYNMYNQT

-300 SDTIGDTAVGV
+300 TDTIGDTAVGV
-311 VYASQDKNKMKCG
+311 AYASQDKNKMKCG
-324 GKKRSLKCGGK
+324 GKKRTLKCGGK
-335 VRKKAENGWSEQLYN
+335 VRKKAEDGWSKQLYN

-356 QMPQSWYDAI
+356 QMPQSWYDVI
-366 TFMGNSSRKPLVS
+366 TFMGNPSRNVNLNNLTPTKGVS
-379 NTPILRD
+379 VS
-386 IPKFNYIGSFFNNTP
+386 GSTP
-401 TLNVPN
+401 TLNVPD
-407 KLYSTKNINLNNL
+407 KLS
-420 NSTKGVSIS
+420 
-429 GSVPTLNV
+429 
-437 PEKLTLSSTPTKS
+437 LSQPSKS

-513 SSIKREDYAAAH
+513 SSIKREDFRAAN
-525 AMPALQT
+525 AMPALQA

-542 AVNRQLQRRLSN
+542 TINRQLQRRLSN
-554 AGKYSTS
+554 AGKYSAS
-561 SAAAQNRMALAE
+561 SAAAQNRMASAE
-573 IDAQDIKHKIYS
+573 VDAQDIKHKVYS
-585 TDQEQMQKIRQAN
+585 ADQEQMQKIRQAN
-598 AERVTQA
+598 AERVTQS
-605 AMQNAQNDIEA
+605 AMQKEQNYIEA

-628 QYNNDIENQR
+628 QYNNDIVNKR
-638 LLGAAGALS
+638 FLGAAGALS

-681 TLSAMATRKADL
+681 TLSAMATRKADS
-693 EKVILGASGDT
+693 EKVMLGANGDT
-704 RSLYYANNGSYD
+704 RSLYYANNGSYG
-716 DAKNHYNNLVR
+716 DAKNYYNNLIR

-747 KRLIN
+747 KRIIN
-752 IVATGRNF
+752 MVATGRNF

>member
-18 RKKAVFGTQE
+18 RKKAAFGSQE
-28 AAILTAAGINAA
+28 AAILAAAGINAA
-40 AATAAAAVGASAT
+40 ASTAAAAVGASAT

-66 AAQRQAQAIK
+66 AAQKQAQAIK
-76 TQTEN
+76 TQTER

-86 LEAQNFIKDQNTES
+86 LEAQNFVKEQNTES

-142 LRGNNTAFR
+142 LQGNNMAFR

-177 HEHYHKAPG
+177 HEHYHKTSG

-235 NPAKAVNMGMHPLAA
+235 NPAKAVNMGMHPLVA
-250 YSIQEQQKQ
+250 YNIQEQQKQ
-259 INGITDDGKKK
+259 INGITDDGKKT

-280 AGGLIPNIYTMYNQT
+280 AGGLIPNIYDMYNQI

-300 SDTIGDTAVGV
+300 TDTVGDTAVGV
-311 VYASQDKNKMKCG
+311 VYASKDKNQMKCGGKKKTFKCG

-335 VRKKAENGWSEQLYN
+335 VRKKAYDGFEHWFSNPAYN
-350 KDYYDN
+350 TLPN
-356 QMPQSWYDAI
+356 VTIANPSAGTTVNWGTGNI
-366 TFMGNSSRKPLVS
+366 TLPNNTIVTS
-379 NTPILRD
+379 NTTT
-386 IPKFNYIGSFFNNTP
+386 NT
-401 TLNVPN
+401 
-407 KLYSTKNINLNNL
+407 TKPV
-420 NSTKGVSIS
+420 T
-429 GSVPTLNV
+429 
-437 PEKLTLSSTPTKS
+437 TKS
-450 SGSFWNNIGADL
+450 SGSFWNNIGTDL
-462 MGAGISS
+462 MGAGLSA
-469 LGNIGGAWITSNANR
+469 LGNLGGAWITSSANK
-484 YAANKLAEAYNTSA
+484 YAANRLAEAYNQAANIT
-498 DLLADAYRNLKTIDL
+498 ADAYRSLQTIDPN
-513 SSIKREDYAAAH
+513 SIRREDFRAAH
-525 AMPALQT
+525 AMPALQA

-554 AGKYSTS
+554 AGKYSAS
-561 SAAAQNRMALAE
+561 SAAAQNRMISAE
-573 IDAQDIKHKIYS
+573 VDAQDAKAKIEAAN
-585 TDQEQMQKIRQAN
+585 QEQMQKIRQDNAN
-598 AERVTQA
+598 RVSQA
-605 AMQNAQNDIEA
+605 AMQNAQLDTEA
-616 GKQFSNAYLNLL
+616 NKQFSNAYLNLL
-628 QYNNDIENQR
+628 QYNNDIENQKI
-638 LLGAAGALS
+638 LGAAGALS
-647 EGATNAAGAIANA
+647 EGATSAAGAIANA

-693 EKVILGASGDT
+693 EKVMLGASGDT
-704 RSLYYANNGSYD
+704 RSLYYANNGSYNN
-716 DAKNHYNNLVR
+716 AKNYYNNLVR

-747 KRLIN
+747 KRIIN
-752 IVATGRNF
+752 MIATGRNF